1 MKKWL
6 SHLIIL
12 MASVSIAFLAIAES
26 GFLDRSAYGHVTL
39 FITTIIGGS
48 IIPIGSPIIIST
60 SAALGMAQTP
70 LIIITTIGFTIGITI
85 NYFLAQI
92 LGKSYVERRLS
103 AERYNRTVRWWDSWG
118 LLLLIAFAFI
128 PVLPFNLLAL
138 ICGLFRVHFPF
149 FLCINF
155 AGSLFT
161 AYLLVTFGAGVG
173 HWIEVIF

>member
-12 MASVSIAFLAIAES
+12 MASVSIAFLTIVES

-103 AERYNRTVRWWDSWG
+103 AEWGHRTDM
-118 LLLLIAFAFI
+118 
-128 PVLPFNLLAL
+128 
-138 ICGLFRVHFPF
+138 
-149 FLCINF
+149 
-155 AGSLFT
+155 
-161 AYLLVTFGAGVG
+161 
-173 HWIEVIF
+173 

>member
-6 SHLIIL
+6 PYLIAL
-12 MASVSIAFLAIAES
+12 MASVSIAFLAIVES
-26 GFLDRSAYGHVTL
+26 GFLDRSAYRYASL
-39 FITTIIGGS
+39 FIVMIVGGS

-70 LIIITTIGFTIGITI
+70 LIIITAIGFTIGITI

-92 LGKSYVERRLS
+92 LGESYVEKKLS
-103 AERYNRTVRWWDSWG
+103 VEKYEHTVRWWNKWG

-128 PVLPFNLLAL
+128 PFLPFNLLAL

-155 AGSLFT
+155 TGSLFT
-161 AYLLVTFGAGVG
+161 AYLLVIFGTGMG
-173 HWIEVIF
+173 HLIEVMF